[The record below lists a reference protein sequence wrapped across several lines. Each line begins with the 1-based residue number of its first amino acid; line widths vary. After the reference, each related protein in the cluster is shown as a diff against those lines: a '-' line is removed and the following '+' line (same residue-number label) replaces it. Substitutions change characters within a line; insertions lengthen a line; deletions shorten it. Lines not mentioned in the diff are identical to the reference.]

1 MRCVLM
7 SELQEEVFA
16 EFLKN
21 ISAHNIKKVFI
32 VTYADDE

>member
-21 ISAHNIKKVFI
+21 ISAHNIKKGI
-32 VTYADDE
+32 YSDICR